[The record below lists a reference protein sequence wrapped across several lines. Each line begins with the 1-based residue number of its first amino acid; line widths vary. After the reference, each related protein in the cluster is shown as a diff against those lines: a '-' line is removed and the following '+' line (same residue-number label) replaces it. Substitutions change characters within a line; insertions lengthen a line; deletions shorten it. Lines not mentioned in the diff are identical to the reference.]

1 MADTMGT
8 DAAVKAP
15 TGIEVINRIA
25 RIFQS
30 VNQYMAHDSGGTVVE
45 SHRGKFGERTAHHML
60 LQQGG

>member
-1 MADTMGT
+1 MDGHRCCGQGT
-8 DAAVKAP
+8 NS
-15 TGIEVINRIA
+15 IEVINRIA